1 MIFELL
7 RWNPATPVGVPHY
20 VRETNVYGDYT
31 IPAGTTIIPN
41 MWIMLHNPKVYP
53 DPFTFKIDRFLGPDG
68 RVDESAD
75 KCINPIPDAAV
86 FGVGRRSAGL
96 LISL

>member
-1 MIFELL
+1 
-7 RWNPATPVGVPHY
+7 
-20 VRETNVYGDYT
+20 
-31 IPAGTTIIPN
+31 
-41 MWIMLHNPKVYP
+41 MWIMLHDEKVYP
-53 DPFTFKIDRFLGPDG
+53 DPFTFKIDRFLGSNG

-96 LISL
+96 LVSL